1 MLFLTI
7 FCIAVY
13 VNIWIQ
19 EPLPHRTAWSLH
31 LYPTKSALKHASFL
45 IQQEELVF

>member
-13 VNIWIQ
+13 VNIWI
-19 EPLPHRTAWSLH
+19 PGTLHHRTAWGLH
-31 LYPTKSALKHASFL
+31 LYLTKSALKHASFL